1 VRLVDE
7 VALVVIAK
15 APAPG
20 RSKTRLCPPCTPE
33 QAAALAEASL
43 LDTIAAMA
51 AAPARRRVVALEGQP
66 DGWLRPGFELHR
78 QRGNGLAERL
88 GDALVA
94 AGGPALVVGMDT
106 PQLSAPLLQEAAH
119 RLCAPGI
126 DAVLGP
132 AVDGGYW
139 TIGLRRPDRS
149 VFSGVPM
156 SRADTF
162 AAQRIRLGSLGLR
175 TALLA
180 PLRDVDTI
188 EDAAAVARASPNTEF
203 AAALRLLA
211 PALPTAI
218 AGRAASVGGCS
229 SSRLRP

>member
-1 VRLVDE
+1 MDE

-43 LDTIAAMA
+43 RDTIAALA
-51 AAPARRRVVALEGQP
+51 AAPARRRIVALEGAP

-106 PQLSAPLLQEAAH
+106 PQVSAPLLREAAR
-119 RLCAPGI
+119 RLTAPGV

-132 AVDGGYW
+132 ALDGGYW
-139 TIGLRRPDRS
+139 TIGLRRPDQS

-162 AAQRIRLGSLGLR
+162 AAQRRRLDSLGLR
-175 TALLA
+175 TALLP

-188 EDAAAVARASPNTEF
+188 EDAAAVARSSPNTEF
-203 AAALRLLA
+203 AAALRLLT
-211 PALPTAI
+211 PALS
-218 AGRAASVGGCS
+218 AS
-229 SSRLRP
+229 R